1 MQNKNSELFKKIERI
16 SEWVTFKIRTVSWS
30 IKFKFD
36 FAHIKLLFQLRD
48 EFDSGK
54 DVVLDETQNPHE
66 VGALLKEYFRDLPEP
81 LLTRDLYSPF
91 VATRSK
97 LSEIVLYIK

>member
-1 MQNKNSELFKKIERI
+1 M
-16 SEWVTFKIRTVSWS
+16 
-30 IKFKFD
+30 
-36 FAHIKLLFQLRD
+36 FQLRD

-97 LSEIVLYIK
+97 LSETMSFILNKVLNICDGCKVIQCYVSIVQNTDAGGFRYRGKIH